1 MHYLQSTGSKT
12 IVEATFDNIW
22 GTGILLHSKE
32 CLLERKWDNVGILGE
47 ILMNIRDGI
56 STIGGNDR
64 KEDQMDMTSHNI
76 T

>member
-1 MHYLQSTGSKT
+1 MRYLHSTGSKT
-12 IVEATFDNIW
+12 IVEAMFDNIW
-22 GTGILLHSKE
+22 GTGIPLHSKE
-32 CLLERKWDNVGILGE
+32 CLLERKWESISILDE
-47 ILMNIRDGI
+47 ILMKIRDGT